1 MTTTIQQPRLRL
13 DPPGTRRLRLAFLT
27 LWFVDLV
34 AAALFFLVPY
44 ATELN
49 PITVQCYELFGLP
62 GVVFAASCYAAV
74 VVGIG
79 HVLSEPLDGRF
90 VVLMIV
96 LYALLALNNVPL
108 LLFEQSP
115 LELALVRLE

>member
-1 MTTTIQQPRLRL
+1 MTTTTQRSRLRL
-13 DPPGTRRLRLAFLT
+13 DPPATRRLRVAFFA

-49 PITVQCYELFGLP
+49 PITVRCYELFGLP
-62 GVVFAASCYAAV
+62 GVVLAASCYAGV
-74 VVGIG
+74 VVVIG
-79 HVLSEPLDGRF
+79 NALSEPLDGRF
-90 VVLMIV
+90 VALVVV

-115 LELALVRLE
+115 FELALVRLG